1 MSKLIREPHDFDAT
15 RPGEISGSASGRLTA
30 CYRLNDDA
38 IAQNL
43 CAALPPLSA
52 DLIDIAIAAYMADRL
67 AKPLRRSECG
77 RVLRLK
83 LGVRLLDHW
92 QGGLIAQVEEILGFL
107 TEDRWHFDLVARAS
121 PRRLSEDIGWLF
133 PSPAPDAVRL
143 FSGGLD
149 SFAGTAAALAAGEA
163 KRISLISG
171 APSNHHLSAQRQQ
184 WGVLKSAHA
193 DRVQHLA
200 IGYCLHNGNR
210 IRQNPWR
217 RSRGFLH
224 LALGCATALA
234 AGLRAL
240 YLDENGWGALNL
252 PYDDSQLG
260 SDMSRAVHPATL
272 AHTSRLVTNLSG
284 APFAICNASIYRT
297 KGEMVAAIPANL
309 LRGIALTFSCD
320 RFRLRATGIAQC
332 GVCTSCLLRRQA
344 LAVAGRTEWDRSDYK
359 SAAFP
364 NAAAGRPIFWQAAR
378 LRQSLAQPKPW
389 AALSR
394 EFPDLVSAASAQ
406 AELEQSNSQPVQA
419 AFLRLLARHIAEW
432 SHPHGRPLGAAA

>member
-1 MSKLIREPHDFDAT
+1 MSKLILEPYQFDAT
-15 RPGEISGSASGRLTA
+15 RPGEICGSASGRLTA
-30 CYRLNDDA
+30 RYRLNDDA

-43 CAALPPLSA
+43 CAALPPLPA
-52 DLIDIAIAAYMADRL
+52 DLIDIATSAYMADRL
-67 AKPLRRSECG
+67 VKAPCRSECG

-83 LGVRLLDHW
+83 LGLRLLDQW
-92 QGGLIAQVEEILGFL
+92 QGEGIAQVEEILGFL
-107 TEDRWHFDLVARAS
+107 TEDRWHFDLVAHAS
-121 PRRLSEDIGWLF
+121 PRRLSETIGWLF

-149 SFAGTAAALAAGEA
+149 SFAGAAAALAAGEA
-163 KRISLISG
+163 KHISLISG
-171 APSNHHLSAQRQQ
+171 APSNHHLSAQRRQ
-184 WGVLKSAHA
+184 WEALKTAHG

-200 IGYCLHNGNR
+200 IRYSLHNGNR

-240 YLDENGWGALNL
+240 HLDENGWGALNL

-272 AHTSRLVTNLSG
+272 ARMSRLIADLTG
-284 APFAICNASIYRT
+284 APFVVCNASIYRT
-297 KGEMVAAIPANL
+297 KAQMVAAIPASL
-309 LRGIALTFSCD
+309 LVALALTFSCD
-320 RFRLRATGIAQC
+320 RFRLRAKGLAQC
-332 GVCTSCLLRRQA
+332 GTCTSCLLRRQA
-344 LAVAGRTEWDRSDYK
+344 LVVAGRSEWDRSDYK

-364 NAAAGRPIFWQAAR
+364 NAAVSSPIFWQAAR
-378 LRQSLAQPKPW
+378 LQECLAQPQPW

-394 EFPDLVSAASAQ
+394 EFPDLIGAATAQ
-406 AELEQSNSQPVQA
+406 AELEQSGSQPVKT
-419 AFLRLLARHIAEW
+419 AFMRLLERHIAEW